1 MTLLILVTVVKATDK
16 SKPAVLIIPR
26 ADAVIVS
33 VEGKQYIKEM
43 SNRQILE
50 MALQF
55 VKAALERK

>member
-1 MTLLILVTVVKATDK
+1 MVKATDK
-16 SKPAVLIIPR
+16 RKPAVLIIPR

-43 SNRQILE
+43 SKRQKLE

>member
-1 MTLLILVTVVKATDK
+1 MVKATDK

-33 VEGKQYIKEM
+33 VEGKQYKKYM
-43 SNRQILE
+43 SKRQKLE